1 MRCVSEWGRVIA
13 PTSVGGG
20 TRLYRYSIGYECT
33 QSQAPCYDLT
43 QPLQSRRVA
52 RWGDFGLKWPIDG
65 SLMERISGIGVSPGI
80 VVGRVFVLDDD
91 KRRIPRRS
99 IKATD
104 VKKQLERL
112 ETAVDL
118 SASELERVREQAEQD
133 MGHDAA
139 QIFSF
144 HIGMLRDRVL
154 LDAIESMITTELVTA
169 EHAVDAVLNQWA
181 DRFRAMPDSAFTT
194 KVNDITDIAER
205 VLVHLVGEHGTSL
218 AEIQDGAIVVAAE
231 LTPSQTVGFDR
242 SKVIALA
249 TDFGGRTSHTSIV
262 ARALSIPAVVGL
274 GSLCNRLSD
283 GDTIIIDGGRGVVII
298 DPDVDTIEHYLSEEV
313 VRGQHQISLRE
324 MAKLEPITTDGVEI
338 EVLGNIEFAEE
349 VGHVLDYGGEGVG
362 LYRTEFLYLAGER
375 EPTEDEHFAAYKEC
389 VDRLGGRALTI
400 RTMDLGADKYTQA
413 QSRNP
418 ERNPALGLRSIR
430 YCLKNLPMFKHQLRA
445 ILRVSALG
453 PVKLMLPLVTSIDE
467 VRQAKHLIHNAM
479 DDLVEDGIAFD
490 KDLQIGIMIEV
501 PSAALMASNF
511 AREVDF
517 FSIGT
522 NDLVQYTLA
531 VDRTNERVADLFAPA
546 HPAVLK
552 LVRDVV
558 RAGRRRGVPIS
569 CCGEAAGDIEFAV
582 LLLGLG
588 VRTLSV
594 SPGGIPGIKRLI
606 RSVSIDRCERLAK
619 EAISFDSGTQVSM
632 YVRDRLRKILPEA
645 YDNVGFRGD

>member
-1 MRCVSEWGRVIA
+1 
-13 PTSVGGG
+13 
-20 TRLYRYSIGYECT
+20 
-33 QSQAPCYDLT
+33 
-43 QPLQSRRVA
+43 
-52 RWGDFGLKWPIDG
+52 
-65 SLMERISGIGVSPGI
+65 MERLSGIGVSPGI
-80 VVGRVFVLDDD
+80 VVGRVFVLDDER
-91 KRRIPRRS
+91 RRIPRRS
-99 IKATD
+99 IKQSD
-104 VKKQLERL
+104 VAKHLARL
-112 ETAVDL
+112 ADAVDK
-118 SASELERVREQAEQD
+118 SACEIERVREQAELD
-133 MGHDAA
+133 MGREAA

-154 LDAIESMITTELVTA
+154 LDSIESMIRDQLVTA
-169 EHAVDAVLNQWA
+169 EHAVDSVLNEWA
-181 DRFRAMPDSAFTT
+181 DKFRAMPDSTYTT
-194 KVNDITDIAER
+194 KVNDITDIAVR
-205 VLVHLVGEHGTSL
+205 VLEHLVGEHGTSIDDI
-218 AEIQDGAIVVAAE
+218 EDGAIVVAAE
-231 LTPSQTVGFDR
+231 LTPSQTVGFNRD
-242 SKVIALA
+242 KVVAIA

-283 GDTIIIDGGRGVVII
+283 GDVIIIDGGRGVVII
-298 DPDVDTIEHYLSEEV
+298 DPDDETIEHYLSEEV
-313 VRGQHQISLRE
+313 VRGEHQMTLRE
-324 MAKLEPITTDGVEI
+324 MAKLEPVTTDGVEI

-375 EPTEDEHFAAYKEC
+375 EPTEEEHFAAYKEC
-389 VDRLGGRALTI
+389 VDRLTGRPLTI

-445 ILRVSALG
+445 ILRVSAFG

-467 VRQAKHLIHNAM
+467 VRQAKHLIHDIM
-479 DDLVEDGIAFD
+479 DDLVDDGISFD
-490 KDLQIGIMIEV
+490 KELPIGIMIEV

-517 FSIGT
+517 FSVGT

-552 LVRDVV
+552 LIRDVV
-558 RAGRRRGVPIS
+558 RAGRRRDVPIS

-582 LLLGLG
+582 LLMGLG

-594 SPGGIPGIKRLI
+594 SPGGVPGIKRLI
-606 RSVSIDRCERLAK
+606 RSISIDRCERLAK
-619 EAISFDSGTQVSM
+619 KAISFDSDTQVSM

-645 YDNVGFRGD
+645 YDNVGSR